1 MHITS
6 NSKSLLNE
14 GRPNERKDEENS
26 LKLAVLTVF
35 IINDY
40 LSWSIDLNIT
50 ACIFAH
56 GLI

>member
-14 GRPNERKDEENS
+14 EVPNERKDEEIRFS
-26 LKLAVLTVF
+26 LQCKRF
-35 IINDY
+35 NDY
-40 LSWSIDLNIT
+40 SPWSIVLNIT
-50 ACIFAH
+50 ECIFAD